1 MIVIDAN
8 ILIYALI
15 ECDNSRL
22 TAQLRAKDADWRTT
36 GLCLHETLNVLTTWT
51 IGFGTMPGIA

>member
-1 MIVIDAN
+1 MILIDAN

-22 TAQLRAKDADWRTT
+22 IPQLRVKDADWRTT
-36 GLCLHETLNVLTTWT
+36 GLCLNEPKKISRT
-51 IGFGTMPGIA
+51 